1 MQFLVC
7 GFWILSF
14 IWFIFIALFP
24 PTPLLY
30 ILALN
35 PLSGGKLQH
44 FVYFYGDRID
54 LGGASVPKSSLF
66 VEKKP
71 YYHEHELG

>member
-14 IWFIFIALFP
+14 IWFIFIAFFP
-24 PTPLLY
+24 PTPLGY

-35 PLSGGKLQH
+35 LLSGGKLQH
-44 FVYFYGDRID
+44 FVYF
-54 LGGASVPKSSLF
+54 PW
-66 VEKKP
+66 E
-71 YYHEHELG
+71 